1 MNWTHLIVGVYTTVL
16 PGRAIMTNIMSESTG
31 SQVALLHR
39 ISSIVS
45 SDQDLES
52 VLKELVS
59 LAMNVTH
66 SDACLV
72 YLIDH
77 SSNEVVLRASQLPHD
92 AEIGKVRL
100 KMGEGITG
108 WVAVHNSVVALGKNA
123 TADSRF
129 KSFSSLQ
136 EDTYEAF
143 LSVPLV
149 NSGELIGVINV
160 HHSEPHQHSSDEV
173 AMVTFIGEQMGGR
186 IGRARLAEQS
196 QSNVRRLETLAAVAQ
211 TISAESYLERILQA
225 ISEMVAET
233 LDASICSIL
242 LVDEEKKELTVSA
255 ARCSSPDYMH
265 RMPIRMEGS
274 LIEAVIREGQPVTVG
289 NIQEARQYKYPELAR
304 KSGLTSA
311 LAAPLLSQGKV
322 IGSINIYT
330 RENRIFNDEEVGFLK
345 VVAGQAA
352 VAIQNA
358 RLMSE
363 TLDMKRTLEARKLV
377 ERAKGILQ
385 FKHNLTEEEA
395 YLRLRN
401 ESRRLRRSMRDLAEA
416 VILADDL
423 NRKDGAAKI
432 PVRDDS
438 EIM

>member
-1 MNWTHLIVGVYTTVL
+1 MVTVL
-16 PGRAIMTNIMSESTG
+16 EGSST
-31 SQVALLHR
+31 QVALLHR
-39 ISSIVS
+39 ISNIVS
-45 SDQDLES
+45 SDQDVES
-52 VLKELVS
+52 ILQEMIS
-59 LAMNVTH
+59 LITNVTH
-66 SDACLV
+66 CDSCLV

-77 SSNEVVLRASQLPHD
+77 GTNEIVLRASQLPHD
-92 AEIGKVRL
+92 SEIGKVRM
-100 KMGEGITG
+100 KVGEGITG
-108 WVAVHNSVVALGKNA
+108 WVAAHNSVVALPRDA
-123 TADSRF
+123 AADARF

-149 NSGELIGVINV
+149 DSGELIGVINV
-160 HHSEPHQHSSDEV
+160 QHREPHQHSTDEV
-173 AMVTFIGEQMGGR
+173 ALATFIGEQMGGL
-186 IGRARLAEQS
+186 IARARLTEQS
-196 QSNVRRLETLAAVAQ
+196 QTAVRRMETLAAVAQ
-211 TISAESYLERILQA
+211 AISAESYLERILQA
-225 ISEMVAET
+225 ISEMLAET
-233 LDASICSIL
+233 LDSAVCSIL
-242 LVDEEKKELTVSA
+242 LVDDEKKELTVSA
-255 ARCSSPDYMH
+255 ARCSAPDYMH

-274 LIEAVIREGQPVTVG
+274 LIEYVIRQGHPIIIP
-289 NIQEARQYKYPELAR
+289 NIHNEKQYRYPELAR
-304 KSGLTSA
+304 KSGLMSL
-311 LAAPLLSQGKV
+311 LAAPLTSQGKV

-330 RENRIFNDEEVGFLK
+330 RDERAFSDDEVGFVK

-352 VAIQNA
+352 IAIQNA

-385 FKHNLTEEEA
+385 YKHNLTEEEA

-423 NRKDGAAKI
+423 NRKDGAKVA
-432 PVRDDS
+432 VRTDE

>member
-1 MNWTHLIVGVYTTVL
+1 
-16 PGRAIMTNIMSESTG
+16 MTPMSESTG

-45 SDQDLES
+45 SDQDLET

-59 LAMNVTH
+59 MAMNVTH

-77 SSNEVVLRASQLPHD
+77 ATNEVVLRASQLPHD

-108 WVAVHNSVVALGKNA
+108 WVAVHNSVVALAKNA
-123 TADSRF
+123 SLDSRF
-129 KSFSSLQ
+129 KAFSSLQ

-149 NSGELIGVINV
+149 NSGVLIGVINV
-160 HHSEPHQHSSDEV
+160 HHSAAHQHSSDEV
-173 AMVTFIGEQMGGR
+173 ALVTFIGEQMGGL
-186 IGRARLAEQS
+186 IGRARLTEQS
-196 QSNVRRLETLAAVAQ
+196 QSSVRRLETLAAVAQ

-233 LDASICSIL
+233 LDAAICSIL

-274 LIEAVIREGQPVTVG
+274 LIEQVIREGQPVTIP
-289 NIQEARQYKYPELAR
+289 NIQEAKQYKYPELAR
-304 KSGLTSA
+304 KSGLSSA

-330 RENRIFNDEEVGFLK
+330 REERVFNDEEVGFLK

-423 NRKDGAAKI
+423 NRKDGTAKI

>member
-1 MNWTHLIVGVYTTVL
+1 
-16 PGRAIMTNIMSESTG
+16 MTATLGESTG

-52 VLKELVS
+52 ILKELVS

-77 SSNEVVLRASQLPHD
+77 ATNEIVLRASQLPHD
-92 AEIGKVRL
+92 AEIGKVRM

-108 WVAVHNSVVALGKNA
+108 WVAVHNSVVALPKHSSQ
-123 TADSRF
+123 DSRF
-129 KSFSSLQ
+129 KRFSSLQ

-149 NSGELIGVINV
+149 NSGELTGVINV
-160 HHSEPHQHSSDEV
+160 HHREQHQHSSDEV
-173 AMVTFIGEQMGGR
+173 ALVTFIGEQMGGV

-196 QSNVRRLETLAAVAQ
+196 LSSVRRLETLAAVAQ
-211 TISAESYLERILQA
+211 TISAESYLDRILQA

-233 LDASICSIL
+233 LDSAVCSIL

-274 LIEAVIREGQPVTVG
+274 LIERVIREAQPVIIP
-289 NIQEARQYKYPELAR
+289 NIHDEKQYRYPELTR
-304 KSGLTSA
+304 KSGLTSV

-330 RENRIFNDEEVGFLK
+330 RDARTFIDEEVGFLK
-345 VVAGQAA
+345 IVAGQAA
-352 VAIQNA
+352 IAIQNA

-385 FKHNLTEEEA
+385 YKHSLTEEEA

-423 NRKDGAAKI
+423 NRKDGGAKV
-432 PVRDDS
+432 PVREDS

>member
-1 MNWTHLIVGVYTTVL
+1 MVTMGETAGTQN
-16 PGRAIMTNIMSESTG
+16 A
-31 SQVALLHR
+31 QVALLHR
-39 ISSIVS
+39 ISNIVS
-45 SDQDLES
+45 SDQDIEAILQEM
-52 VLKELVS
+52 VS

-77 SSNEVVLRASQLPHD
+77 ATDEIVLRASQLPHD
-92 AEIGKVRL
+92 AEIGRVRL

-108 WVAVHNSVVALGKNA
+108 WVAAHNSVVALPRHA
-123 TADSRF
+123 SSDARF
-129 KSFSSLQ
+129 KAFTSLQ

-149 NSGELIGVINV
+149 DSGLIIGVINV
-160 HHSEPHQHSSDEV
+160 QHREPHPHSSDEV
-173 AMVTFIGEQMGGR
+173 ALLTFIGEQMGG
-186 IGRARLAEQS
+186 IIARTKLVEQS
-196 QSNVRRLETLAAVAQ
+196 QSAVRRMETLAAVAQ
-211 TISAESYLERILQA
+211 AISAESYLERILQA
-225 ISEMVAET
+225 ISEMLAET
-233 LDASICSIL
+233 LDSAVCSIL
-242 LVDEEKKELTVSA
+242 LVDDEKKELTVSA
-255 ARCSSPDYMH
+255 ARCSAPDYMH

-274 LIEAVIREGQPVTVG
+274 LIEYVIRQGHPIIIP
-289 NIQEARQYKYPELAR
+289 NIHNEKQYRYPELAR
-304 KSGLTSA
+304 KSGLTSL
-311 LAAPLLSQGKV
+311 LAAPLTSQGKV
-322 IGSINIYT
+322 IGSINVYT
-330 RENRIFNDEEVGFLK
+330 REARAFSDDEVGFVK

-352 VAIQNA
+352 IAIQNA

-363 TLDMKRTLEARKLV
+363 TLDMKRTLEARKLI

-385 FKHNLTEEEA
+385 HKHSLTEEEA

-423 NRKDGAAKI
+423 NRKDGPLKVT
-432 PVRDDS
+432 VREDE